1 MASEDEMSMMFGSDD
16 EDELN
21 VSQQALSHL
30 PVVNDSLAEIRTIR
44 NIGGERGLFAKFDI
58 PAGSLII
65 SEIPIIVWP
74 ECDLT
79 EVENLIQVLQLVCS
93 NQQAID
99 TTKNL
104 HPRRIEDADEAE
116 FLNVNSTISSKV
128 LVQIAKDSRLSVT
141 EVKRIFLTLQHNG
154 FSSGLYEF
162 LSIANHSCNPNSIKF
177 VPQTTS
183 AEQLTRSNQGAGRHT
198 TARLALNHCLKLYPI
213 SMSFLY

>member
-1 MASEDEMSMMFGSDD
+1 MTNEDEMSMLFGSDD
-16 EDELN
+16 EEEEQLD
-21 VSQQALSHL
+21 VSKKVSLSNL
-30 PVVNDSLAEIRTIR
+30 TVNESLAEIRTIK

-104 HPRRIEDADEAE
+104 HPRKIEDADEAE

-177 VPQTTS
+177 VPQTTT
-183 AEQLTRSNQGAGRHT
+183 AEQMTRSNQGSGKHT
-198 TARLALNHCLKLYPI
+198 TAR
-213 SMSFLY
+213 